1 MGGLKRLASLARGFA
16 AKAVNGPGT
25 PAPPGGFKHPPVP
38 DSLEGALGA
47 FASVRLLPIR
57 PRSRGARRS
66 LRTFPSTPIHRTI
79 GRPAPDRRPPADVP
93 SPLSDAN
100 TGVQRIIAVA
110 SGKGGVGKS
119 TTAVNLACAAA
130 SSLGL
135 RVGILDADVF
145 GPSVPILMNLA
156 SSGTPAIDK
165 ENRMLPLENYGVKCM
180 SMGFLIAE
188 QSAAVWRGP
197 MVMGALGK
205 MIRETKWHPLDVL
218 FVDMPPGTGDAQ
230 ISISQ
235 RLPLTGAVIVSTP
248 QEIALAD
255 ARRGVN
261 MYSKVNTPILGFVEN
276 MSYYAPPGS
285 EDDASARAYIFG
297 KGGVKHTAEAMGV
310 ELLAEVPLDQRIRER
325 SDEGRP
331 IAVSDPESA
340 AGRLYAAVARRLIE
354 KTTPFVDEG
363 GG

>member
-1 MGGLKRLASLARGFA
+1 M
-16 AKAVNGPGT
+16 
-25 PAPPGGFKHPPVP
+25 
-38 DSLEGALGA
+38 
-47 FASVRLLPIR
+47 
-57 PRSRGARRS
+57 
-66 LRTFPSTPIHRTI
+66 
-79 GRPAPDRRPPADVP
+79 
-93 SPLSDAN
+93 
-100 TGVQRIIAVA
+100 QRIIAVA

-340 AGRLYAAVARRLIE
+340 AGRVYAAVARRLIE